1 MQLTPIINNLA
12 HSEKLPEETIRKC
25 LDLGDDIVPAF
36 LSILIRFTEN
46 TPLSDAEE
54 QAIFLIVHLLGEI
67 GDKRAFPVLLDFLQA
82 DQDRIN
88 DVLSDALTE
97 TVPSIVISTF
107 DGDVDRLVGLIN
119 NPNVVDVMRAGAM
132 EVWAYFVA
140 RGDIPRDVAHQQLS
154 NWFSGLQPQGEDY
167 IWVPLVKCVA
177 MLNVRD
183 LANHV
188 YRLFDL
194 GWVPYAALRRED
206 FDRRLDQ
213 VHSTSNPMEVM
224 ERYRIGPFT
233 DTIGT
238 LSSWHG
244 YSDEYIARKRMH
256 EQGDQG
262 GIADTY
268 VNRFKSIGRN
278 DPCPCGSGKK
288 FKKCC
293 LH

>member
-132 EVWAYFVA
+132 EVWGGFVA
-140 RGDIPRDVAHQQLS
+140 RGGNPPAARNGKRFPAATPPS
-154 NWFSGLQPQGEDY
+154 PFSAP
-167 IWVPLVKCVA
+167 
-177 MLNVRD
+177 
-183 LANHV
+183 
-188 YRLFDL
+188 
-194 GWVPYAALRRED
+194 
-206 FDRRLDQ
+206 
-213 VHSTSNPMEVM
+213 S
-224 ERYRIGPFT
+224 
-233 DTIGT
+233 
-238 LSSWHG
+238 
-244 YSDEYIARKRMH
+244 
-256 EQGDQG
+256 
-262 GIADTY
+262 
-268 VNRFKSIGRN
+268 
-278 DPCPCGSGKK
+278 
-288 FKKCC
+288 
-293 LH
+293 